1 MKIEILAVGTE
12 LLTPFFQDTNSL
24 FLTAGLNGLGLPVS
38 FKTLVGDDEED
49 LLRAVRTAMARSRLI
64 LIMGGLGPTED
75 DRTRET
81 VARAL
86 GRKLVFQKEL
96 LVGIR
101 GRFRRRGLAMPP
113 SNLKQC
119 RVIEGAE
126 ILENPH
132 GTAPGLWLET
142 SRHRFALLPG
152 PPRELRPMFEGHVLP
167 RLAALG
173 RGLTVRR
180 VLRLTGLGESGM
192 ETRIKNVYEQVPGS
206 VSITTLAVPGDLS
219 IHLTYQGP
227 GPGPEAEALLE
238 TLEAKLRRRLS
249 PWIYSSAGWSLEEV
263 VGRLLDEQGKT
274 LSCAESCTGGLLGH
288 RLTEVPGSSS
298 YFLESAVVYSD
309 RAKVRRLGVPA
320 SLIDRHGAVSAAVAR
335 QMAVGVRKA
344 CRADYGLSITG
355 IAGPE
360 GGTPRKPVGLVYI
373 ALARDGGVA
382 VHRKCFFGGRSQVK
396 FQSTQAALDIL
407 RKALLAKTAQGTYNK
422 AQARP

>member
-1 MKIEILAVGTE
+1 
-12 LLTPFFQDTNSL
+12 
-24 FLTAGLNGLGLPVS
+24 
-38 FKTLVGDDEED
+38 
-49 LLRAVRTAMARSRLI
+49 
-64 LIMGGLGPTED
+64 
-75 DRTRET
+75 
-81 VARAL
+81 
-86 GRKLVFQKEL
+86 
-96 LVGIR
+96 
-101 GRFRRRGLAMPP
+101 
-113 SNLKQC
+113 
-119 RVIEGAE
+119 
-126 ILENPH
+126 
-132 GTAPGLWLET
+132 
-142 SRHRFALLPG
+142 LPG
-152 PPRELRPMFEGHVLP
+152 PPRELRPMFEGLVLP

-180 VLRLTGLGESGM
+180 VLKLTGLGESGM
-192 ETRIKNVYEQVPGS
+192 ETRIKGVYEQVPGG

-227 GPGPEAEALLE
+227 GPGPEAETLLE

-249 PWIYSSAGWSLEEV
+249 PWIYSSAGSSLEEV
-263 VGRLLDEQGKT
+263 VGRLLEDQGKT
-274 LSCAESCTGGLLGH
+274 VSCAESCTGGLLGH

-360 GGTPRKPVGLVYI
+360 GGRPRKPVGLVYI

-422 AQARP
+422 GQARP